1 MKFTKILS
9 VFILIA
15 LTATLFAGCGEKTED
30 SNYIVLEE
38 NFGYEEYG
46 IGFRKGDN
54 SFTLKV
60 QEIIDEMISDGKAGE
75 ISTKWFGEDKMLK
88 NNSFPRT
95 IEDTGDSSLDDILAK
110 GKMIVGLDVGFK
122 PMGYYDDNG
131 NIIGFDIDLA
141 KEVGIRLG
149 VEVEFQP
156 IEWSAKEMELN
167 NGKIDMIWNGMSVT
181 DERVENMNI
190 SKPYLANRMIII
202 VAADSGITT
211 KADLAGKTVG
221 VQAGSS
227 ALDAIKADADG
238 ATVETFGGISEYA
251 DNPTA
256 FLDLKT
262 GRIDALV
269 VDEVVG
275 LNLIETEG

>member
-1 MKFTKILS
+1 MRFTKILC
-9 VFILIA
+9 VVI
-15 LTATLFAGCGEKTED
+15 LFAVASVLFTGCDGGNG
-30 SNYIVLEE
+30 SNYVVLEE
-38 NFGYEEYG
+38 NFGYEEYA

-54 SFTLKV
+54 SFTIKV
-60 QEIIDEMISDGKAGE
+60 QSIIDEMIADGKAGE
-75 ISTKWFGEDKMLK
+75 ISKTWFGEDKLLK
-88 NNSFPRT
+88 NTNYPGT
-95 IEDTGDSSLDDILAK
+95 IEDTGDSSLDDIIAK

-131 NIIGFDIDLA
+131 NIIGFDIDMA
-141 KEVGIRLG
+141 KEVAERLG
-149 VEVEFQP
+149 VEVELQP
-156 IEWSAKEMELN
+156 IEWAAKEMELS

-181 DERVENMNI
+181 PDRVENMNI

-202 VAADSGITT
+202 VSADSGIAT
-211 KADLAGKTVG
+211 KADLSGKIIG

-227 ALDAIKADADG
+227 ALDAINADE
-238 ATVETFGGISEYA
+238 ATAATFASISEFA

-256 FLDLKT
+256 FLDLKA

-275 LNLIETEG
+275 LNLIETDG

>member
-1 MKFTKILS
+1 MKFTKILCVLLLFAFTS
-9 VFILIA
+9 VI
-15 LTATLFAGCGEKTED
+15 FAGCDSGGG
-30 SNYIVLEE
+30 SNYVVLED
-38 NFGYEEYG
+38 NFGYEEYA

-60 QEIIDEMISDGKAGE
+60 QSIIDEMITDGTAAE
-75 ISTKWFGEDKMLK
+75 ISTKWFGEDKLLK
-88 NNSFPRT
+88 NNNFPAA
-95 IEDTGDSSLDDILAK
+95 IEDTGDSSLDDIIAK

-122 PMGYYDDNG
+122 PMGYYDDAG
-131 NIIGFDIDLA
+131 EIIGFDIDLA
-141 KEVGIRLG
+141 KEVGNRLG
-149 VEVEFQP
+149 VEVELQP
-156 IEWSAKEMELN
+156 IEWSAKELELN

-181 DERVENMNI
+181 DERVANMNI
-190 SKPYLANRMIII
+190 SKPYLANRMIVI
-202 VAADSGITT
+202 VASDSGIAT
-211 KADLAGKTVG
+211 KSDLAGKIVG

-227 ALDAIKADADG
+227 ALDAINADADG
-238 ATVETFGGISEYA
+238 ATVATFASISEFP

-256 FLDLKT
+256 FLDLKA